1 MTASGLKLPGMKG
14 IDQVVKFSKLINEI
28 RVSPPRSELRSALGY
43 MWAWLG
49 TWLLAAVGKIPS
61 TRVRRAITP
70 LITVII
76 ILVIVVAGAIVVYIL
91 VITPTSTSTSTIY
104 P

>member
-1 MTASGLKLPGMKG
+1 MIPSGLKLPGMKR
-14 IDQVVKFSKLINEI
+14 INQVMKISKLINEI
-28 RVSPPRSELRSALGY
+28 RVSSARSELRSTLEY
-43 MWAWLG
+43 VWAWLSW
-49 TWLLAAVGKIPS
+49 WLLAAVEKIPS

-76 ILVIVVAGAIVVYIL
+76 ILVIVVAGAIIVYIL
-91 VITPTSTSTSTIY
+91 VITPTSTSTTTIY